1 VYKCRPQIVPSPESG
16 NSAKTM
22 VIMFLQK
29 VYVNLKGSRYQGYFP
44 DDKYAFR
51 GGASL
56 IIDMANYE
64 IKYVIMKSVNSA
76 DRLIRQL
83 DYAIANMRDADNN
96 ALLMQD
102 GEPFAAL
109 HIH

>member
-1 VYKCRPQIVPSPESG
+1 
-16 NSAKTM
+16 
-22 VIMFLQK
+22 MFLQK
-29 VYVNLKGSRYQGYFP
+29 VYIDLKGSRYQGYFP
-44 DDKYAFR
+44 GDQYAFR

-102 GEPFAAL
+102 DEPFAAL

>member
-1 VYKCRPQIVPSPESG
+1 
-16 NSAKTM
+16 
-22 VIMFLQK
+22 
-29 VYVNLKGSRYQGYFP
+29 
-44 DDKYAFR
+44 
-51 GGASL
+51 
-56 IIDMANYE
+56 
-64 IKYVIMKSVNSA
+64 MKSVNSA
-76 DRLIRQL
+76 ERLIRQL